1 MKLTNKERD
10 QLKTAM
16 LEFATRV
23 MQSNCTPQ
31 ETSTLP
37 AVLGELFDEDHA
49 KNRMAM
55 YIGN

>member
-23 MQSNCTPQ
+23 MQGNCTPQ

-49 KNRMAM
+49 KNRKDWSL
-55 YIGN
+55 

>member
-1 MKLTNKERD
+1 MKLSDAERD

-16 LEFATRV
+16 MEFATRV
-23 MQSNCTPQ
+23 MQGNCTPQ
-31 ETSTLP
+31 ETATLH

-55 YIGN
+55 YNGN